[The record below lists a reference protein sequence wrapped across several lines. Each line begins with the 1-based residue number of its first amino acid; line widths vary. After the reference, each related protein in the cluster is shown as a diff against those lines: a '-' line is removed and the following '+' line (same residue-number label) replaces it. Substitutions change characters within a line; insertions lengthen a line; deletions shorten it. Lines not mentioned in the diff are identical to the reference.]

1 MKAQFVK
8 TPGNVFVKVAPPESM
23 KQVANIRSQFE
34 DWTKVANSVASEP
47 TAAPVSTSEL
57 TTPIAHTINSQEL
70 LAKANGVESITDDAP
85 KPAPAPSPL
94 PTIEKV
100 FDAFLPHHI
109 ESTRWGRYIL
119 PGPASRVFDGSIF
132 IYNDPCGNF
141 WSLYNLAKGLF
152 SEAGIRLLKS
162 GCVWEARIPIDV
174 LTDKGFVDSGLASVE
189 KTILTHTGID
199 PTSDD
204 TETKPVKL
212 TVREIELERGMKRL
226 NESVEAEKAYWD
238 RWDVEAKRKVA
249 LKRLAELEVKNGSL

>member
-85 KPAPAPSPL
+85 TA

-109 ESTRWGRYIL
+109 EATRWGRYIV
-119 PGPASRVFDGSIF
+119 PGPASRVFDVSIF
-132 IYNDPCGNF
+132 VYNNPCDNF

-152 SEAGIRLLKS
+152 SAVGIRLLKS

-189 KTILTHTGID
+189 RTLLTHTGID
-199 PTSDD
+199 PSSAEDVLPRKVVRGFSITGRMIKHAK
-204 TETKPVKL
+204 EVK
-212 TVREIELERGMKRL
+212 ERHA
-226 NESVEAEKAYWD
+226 AEKAYWD
-238 RWDVEAKRKVA
+238 RWDVEAKRKTA
-249 LKRLAELEVKNGSL
+249 LRRLAELEVL